1 MLTDIINQINE
12 KPPTIFVVGD
22 LMLDRFIFG
31 SVDRISPEAP
41 VPIVKLKKE
50 EQMLGGSGN
59 VIRNLSNLGIQTS
72 LCSVVGKDSAGDLLI
87 NQLIEKDIQISNVL
101 RLRNV
106 RTTEKMRIVAERQ
119 QIARVDW
126 DMDELKADFLDDL
139 IINISENIE
148 NVDGV
153 IISDY
158 AKGVCSEVLLKK
170 VIETSNNNNIP
181 IFVDPKGI
189 DWGKYKHTNLITPNI
204 KEAETVLGKKLVNDQ
219 DFEKAGE
226 KICTTYNIEACL
238 ITRGGDGMS
247 FFCEDNTF
255 HLKSNAKEIFDV
267 SGAGD
272 TVISAMATGL
282 VMNLTYKQA
291 AEFSN
296 QAAGIVVGHIGTS
309 AITKNELLG
318 LD

>member
-1 MLTDIINQINE
+1 MLKNLFKNINK
-12 KPPTIFVVGD
+12 KPPTILVIGD

-31 SVDRISPEAP
+31 SVERISPEAP
-41 VPIVKLKKE
+41 VPIVKLEKE

-59 VIRNLSNLGIQTS
+59 VIRNLSNLGIQTL

-101 RLRNV
+101 RLNSV
-106 RTTEKMRIVAERQ
+106 RTTEKMRIVADRQ

-126 DMDELKADFLDDL
+126 DMDEFKADFVDDL
-139 IINISENIE
+139 IKNISEHIE
-148 NVDGV
+148 NIDGI

-158 AKGVCSEVLLKK
+158 AKGVCAEVLLKK
-170 VIETSNNNNIP
+170 VIRISNNSNIP
-181 IFVDPKGI
+181 IFVDPKGV
-189 DWGKYKHTNLITPNI
+189 DWGKYAHANLITPNI
-204 KEAETVLGKKLVNDQ
+204 KEAEIVLGKKLVNDQ

-226 KICTTYNIEACL
+226 KICSTYNIEACL

-255 HLKSNAKEIFDV
+255 HLRSNAKEIFDV

-272 TVISAMATGL
+272 TVISAMAIGL
-282 VMNLTYKQA
+282 AMDLTYKQA

-309 AITKNELLG
+309 AMTIQELLN
-318 LD
+318 LN

>member
-1 MLTDIINQINE
+1 MLAHLINRIKE
-12 KPPTIFVVGD
+12 RPPTILVVGD
-22 LMLDRFIFG
+22 LMLDKFIFG
-31 SVDRISPEAP
+31 SVERISPEAP
-41 VPIVKLKKE
+41 VPIVKLEKE

-59 VIRNLSNLGIQTS
+59 VIRNLINLGIKTS
-72 LCSVVGKDSAGDLLI
+72 LCSAVGKDLAGDLLI
-87 NQLIEKDIQISNVL
+87 TQLTNKGTNISNVL
-101 RLRNV
+101 RLNSV
-106 RTTEKMRIVAERQ
+106 RTTEKMRIVADRQ

-126 DMDELKADFLDDL
+126 DMDESKADFVDDL
-139 IINISENIE
+139 IKNISEHNENI
-148 NVDGV
+148 DGV

-158 AKGVCSEVLLKK
+158 AKGMCSEVLLKK
-170 VIETSNNNNIP
+170 VIKISNNNNIP
-181 IFVDPKGI
+181 IFVDPKGVN
-189 DWGKYKHTNLITPNI
+189 WGKYKHTNLITPNI
-204 KEAETVLGKKLVNDQ
+204 KEAETVLGKKLLNDQ

-226 KICTTYNIEACL
+226 KICSTYDIEACL

-247 FFCEDNTF
+247 FYCKDNTF

-282 VMNLTYKQA
+282 VMNLTYRQA

-309 AITKNELLG
+309 AITIQELINLN
-318 LD
+318 

>member
-1 MLTDIINQINE
+1 MLADLINRINK
-12 KPPTIFVVGD
+12 KPPTILVVGD
-22 LMLDRFIFG
+22 LMLDKFIFG
-31 SVDRISPEAP
+31 SVERISPEAP
-41 VPIVKLKKE
+41 VPIVKLEKE

-59 VIRNLSNLGIQTS
+59 VIRNLSNLGIKTS
-72 LCSVVGKDSAGDLLI
+72 LCSAVGKDLAGDLLI
-87 NQLIEKDIQISNVL
+87 TQLTKKDTNISNVL
-101 RLRNV
+101 RLNNI
-106 RTTEKMRIVAERQ
+106 RTTEKMRIVADGQ

-126 DMDELKADFLDDL
+126 DMNDLEVDFNDDL
-139 IINISENIE
+139 IKNIAAHIKEI
-148 NVDGV
+148 DGV

-158 AKGVCSEVLLKK
+158 AKGICSEVLLKK
-170 VIETSNNNNIP
+170 VIRISNESNIP
-181 IFVDPKGI
+181 IFVDPKGS
-189 DWGKYKHTNLITPNI
+189 DWEKYQHANLITPNI
-204 KEAETVLGKKLVNDQ
+204 KEAEIILGEKLENDEA
-219 DFEKAGE
+219 FEMAGE
-226 KICTTYNIEACL
+226 KICSTFDIEACL

-247 FFCEDNTF
+247 FFCKDNTF

-309 AITKNELLG
+309 AITTKELLN
-318 LD
+318 LN

>member
-1 MLTDIINQINE
+1 MLADIINQINE
-12 KPPTIFVVGD
+12 KPPTILVVGD

-72 LCSVVGKDSAGDLLI
+72 LCSVVGQDSAGDLLI
-87 NQLIEKDIQISNVL
+87 DQLTEKNIRISNVL
-101 RLRNV
+101 RLNSI
-106 RTTEKMRIVAERQ
+106 RTTEKMRIVADRQ

-126 DMDELKADFLDDL
+126 DMDEIKADFVDDL
-139 IINISENIE
+139 IKNISEHIE
-148 NVDGV
+148 NVDGI

-158 AKGVCSEVLLKK
+158 SKGVCSEALLKK
-170 VIETSNNNNIP
+170 VIKISNNNIP

-189 DWGKYKHTNLITPNI
+189 DWGKYEHTNLITPNI

-226 KICTTYNIEACL
+226 KICSTYNIEACL

-247 FFCEDNTF
+247 FFSKNNTF

-272 TVISAMATGL
+272 TVISAMAAGL

-309 AITKNELLG
+309 AITTRELLN
-318 LD
+318 LN

>member
-1 MLTDIINQINE
+1 MLAHLINRIKD
-12 KPPTIFVVGD
+12 KPPTILVVGD
-22 LMLDRFIFG
+22 LMLDKFIFG

-41 VPIVKLKKE
+41 VPIVKLEKE

-59 VIRNLSNLGIQTS
+59 VIRNLSNLGIKTS
-72 LCSVVGKDSAGDLLI
+72 LCSAVGKDLAGDLLI
-87 NQLIEKDIQISNVL
+87 TQLTKKDTNISNVL
-101 RLRNV
+101 RLKSV
-106 RTTEKMRIVAERQ
+106 RTTEKMRIVADRQ

-126 DMDELKADFLDDL
+126 DMDESKADFVDDL
-139 IINISENIE
+139 IKNMSEHIE
-148 NVDGV
+148 NVNGV

-158 AKGVCSEVLLKK
+158 AKGMCSEVLLKR
-170 VIETSNNNNIP
+170 VIEISNNNNIP
-181 IFVDPKGI
+181 IFIDPKGI

-204 KEAETVLGKKLVNDQ
+204 KEAETVLGRKLINDQ
-219 DFEKAGE
+219 DFEKAGK
-226 KICTTYNIEACL
+226 KICSTYNIKACL

-272 TVISAMATGL
+272 TVISTMATGL
-282 VMNLTYKQA
+282 IMNLTYKQA

-296 QAAGIVVGHIGTS
+296 RAAGIVVGHIGTS
-309 AITKNELLG
+309 AITTRELLN
-318 LD
+318 LN

>member
-1 MLTDIINQINE
+1 MLAHLINRIKE
-12 KPPTIFVVGD
+12 RPPTILVVGD
-22 LMLDRFIFG
+22 LMLDKFIFG
-31 SVDRISPEAP
+31 SVERISPEAP
-41 VPIVKLKKE
+41 VPIVKLEKE

-59 VIRNLSNLGIQTS
+59 VIRNLSNLGIKTS
-72 LCSVVGKDSAGDLLI
+72 LCSAVGKDLAGDLLI
-87 NQLIEKDIQISNVL
+87 TQLTNKGTNISNVL
-101 RLRNV
+101 RLNSV
-106 RTTEKMRIVAERQ
+106 RTTEKMRIVADRQ

-126 DMDELKADFLDDL
+126 DMDESKADFVDDL
-139 IINISENIE
+139 IKNISEHNENI
-148 NVDGV
+148 DGV

-158 AKGVCSEVLLKK
+158 AKGMCSEVLLKK
-170 VIETSNNNNIP
+170 VIKISNNNNIP
-181 IFVDPKGI
+181 IFVDPKGVN
-189 DWGKYKHTNLITPNI
+189 WGKYKHTNLITPNI
-204 KEAETVLGKKLVNDQ
+204 KEAETVLGKKLLNDQ

-226 KICTTYNIEACL
+226 KICSTYDIEACL

-247 FFCEDNTF
+247 FYCKDNTF

-282 VMNLTYKQA
+282 VMNLTYRQA

-309 AITKNELLG
+309 AITIQELINLN
-318 LD
+318 

>member
-1 MLTDIINQINE
+1 MLAQLINRIKE
-12 KPPTIFVVGD
+12 KPPTILVLGD

-59 VIRNLSNLGIQTS
+59 VIRNLSNLGIKTS
-72 LCSVVGKDSAGDLLI
+72 LCSVVGKDLAGDLLI
-87 NQLIEKDIQISNVL
+87 TQLTKKDTNISNVL
-101 RLRNV
+101 RLKSV
-106 RTTEKMRIVAERQ
+106 RTTEKMRIVADRQ

-126 DMDELKADFLDDL
+126 DMDESKADFVDDL
-139 IINISENIE
+139 IKNMSEHIENI
-148 NVDGV
+148 DGV

-158 AKGVCSEVLLKK
+158 AKGMCSEVLLKN
-170 VIETSNNNNIP
+170 VINISNNNNIP
-181 IFVDPKGI
+181 IYVDPKGN
-189 DWGKYKHTNLITPNI
+189 DWEKYKHTNLITPNI
-204 KEAETVLGKKLVNDQ
+204 KEAETILGKKLVNDQ

-226 KICTTYNIEACL
+226 EICSTYNIEACL
-238 ITRGGDGMS
+238 ITRGADGMS
-247 FFCEDNTF
+247 FFCNDNTF

-272 TVISAMATGL
+272 TVISTMATGL

-296 QAAGIVVGHIGTS
+296 RAAGIVVGHIGTS
-309 AITKNELLG
+309 AITTRELLN
-318 LD
+318 LN

>member
-1 MLTDIINQINE
+1 MLANLINRLNN
-12 KPPTIFVVGD
+12 KPPTILVIGD
-22 LMLDRFIFG
+22 LMLDKFIFG
-31 SVDRISPEAP
+31 SVERLSPEAP
-41 VPIVKLKKE
+41 VPIVKLEKE

-59 VIRNLSNLGIQTS
+59 VIRNLSNLGIKTS
-72 LCSVVGKDSAGDLLI
+72 LCSVVGKDLAGDLLLT
-87 NQLIEKDIQISNVL
+87 QLIKEGTDISNVL
-101 RLRNV
+101 RLKNI
-106 RTTEKMRIVAERQ
+106 RTTEKMRVVADRQ

-126 DMDELKADFLDDL
+126 DMNDSEFEFNDNL
-139 IINISENIE
+139 IRSIAAYIKK
-148 NVDGV
+148 VDGV

-158 AKGVCSEVLLKK
+158 AKGICSDALLKE
-170 VIETSNNNNIP
+170 VIRTSNESNIP
-181 IFVDPKGI
+181 IFVDPKGS
-189 DWGKYKHTNLITPNI
+189 DWEKYQHANLITPNI
-204 KEAETVLGKKLVNDQ
+204 KEAEIILGEKLENDQ
-219 DFEKAGE
+219 AFEMAGE
-226 KICTTYNIEACL
+226 KICSTFDIESCL
-238 ITRGGDGMS
+238 ITRGSDGMS
-247 FFCEDNTF
+247 FFCKDNTF

-318 LD
+318 LN

>member
-1 MLTDIINQINE
+1 MLTDLINRLNNE
-12 KPPTIFVVGD
+12 PPTILVIGD
-22 LMLDRFIFG
+22 LMLDKFIFG
-31 SVDRISPEAP
+31 SVERISPEAP
-41 VPIVKLKKE
+41 VPIVKLEKE

-59 VIRNLSNLGIQTS
+59 VIRNLSNLGIKTS
-72 LCSVVGKDSAGDLLI
+72 LCSAVGRDLAGDLLI
-87 NQLIEKDIQISNVL
+87 AQLTKKGTDISNVL
-101 RLRNV
+101 RLKNI
-106 RTTEKMRIVAERQ
+106 RTTEKMRIVADRQ

-126 DMDELKADFLDDL
+126 DINDSEVDFNDNL
-139 IINISENIE
+139 IKSIATNIKK
-148 NVDGV
+148 VDGV

-158 AKGVCSEVLLKK
+158 AKGICSDVILKK
-170 VIETSNNNNIP
+170 VIRTTNESNIP
-181 IFVDPKGI
+181 IFVDPKGS
-189 DWGKYKHTNLITPNI
+189 DWEKYQHANLITPNI
-204 KEAETVLGKKLVNDQ
+204 KEAEIILGEKLENDEA
-219 DFEKAGE
+219 FEMAGE
-226 KICTTYNIEACL
+226 KICSTFDIEACL

-247 FFCEDNTF
+247 FFCKDNTF

-309 AITKNELLG
+309 AITTRELLN
-318 LD
+318 LN

>member
-1 MLTDIINQINE
+1 MLAQLINRIKE
-12 KPPTIFVVGD
+12 KPPTILVLGD

-72 LCSVVGKDSAGDLLI
+72 LCSVVGKDLAGDLLI
-87 NQLIEKDIQISNVL
+87 NQLIEKDIQISNVH
-101 RLRNV
+101 RLNSV
-106 RTTEKMRIVAERQ
+106 RTTEKMRIVADRQ
-119 QIARVDW
+119 QIVRVDW
-126 DMDELKADFLDDL
+126 DMDQFKADFVDDL
-139 IINISENIE
+139 IKNISGHIENI
-148 NVDGV
+148 DGV

-158 AKGVCSEVLLKK
+158 AKGMCSEVLLKK
-170 VIETSNNNNIP
+170 VIEISNNNNIP
-181 IFVDPKGI
+181 IFIDPKGI

-204 KEAETVLGKKLVNDQ
+204 KEAETVLGKKLTNDQ

-226 KICTTYNIEACL
+226 KICSTYNIEACL

-247 FFCEDNTF
+247 FFCKNNTF

-272 TVISAMATGL
+272 TVISTMATGL

-296 QAAGIVVGHIGTS
+296 RAAGIVVGHIGTS
-309 AITKNELLG
+309 AITTRELLN
-318 LD
+318 LN

>member
-1 MLTDIINQINE
+1 MLTDLINRLNNE
-12 KPPTIFVVGD
+12 PPTILVIGD
-22 LMLDRFIFG
+22 LMLDKFIFG
-31 SVDRISPEAP
+31 SVERISPEAP
-41 VPIVKLKKE
+41 VPIVKLEKE

-59 VIRNLSNLGIQTS
+59 VIRNLSNLGIKTS
-72 LCSVVGKDSAGDLLI
+72 LCSAVGRDLAGDLLI
-87 NQLIEKDIQISNVL
+87 AQLTKKGTDISNVL
-101 RLRNV
+101 RLKNI
-106 RTTEKMRIVAERQ
+106 RTTEKMRIVADRQ

-126 DMDELKADFLDDL
+126 DINDSEVDFNDNL
-139 IINISENIE
+139 IKSIATYIKK
-148 NVDGV
+148 VDGV

-158 AKGVCSEVLLKK
+158 AKGICSDVILKK
-170 VIETSNNNNIP
+170 VIRTTNESNIP
-181 IFVDPKGI
+181 IFVDPKGS
-189 DWGKYKHTNLITPNI
+189 DWEKYQHANLITPNI
-204 KEAETVLGKKLVNDQ
+204 KEAEIILGEKLENDEA
-219 DFEKAGE
+219 FEMAGE
-226 KICTTYNIEACL
+226 KICSTFDIEACL

-247 FFCEDNTF
+247 FFCKDNTF

-309 AITKNELLG
+309 AITTRELLN
-318 LD
+318 LN

>member
-1 MLTDIINQINE
+1 MFADIINRINK
-12 KPPTIFVVGD
+12 KPPTILVVGD

-31 SVDRISPEAP
+31 TVDRISPEAP

-59 VIRNLSNLGIQTS
+59 VIRNLSNLGIKTS
-72 LCSVVGKDSAGDLLI
+72 LCSVVGKDLAGDLLI
-87 NQLIEKDIQISNVL
+87 HQLTEKNIQISNVL
-101 RLRNV
+101 RLNNI
-106 RTTEKMRIVAERQ
+106 RTTEKMRIVADRQ

-126 DMDELKADFLDDL
+126 DMDEFKADFVDDL
-139 IINISENIE
+139 IKNISEHIE
-148 NVDGV
+148 NIDGV

-158 AKGVCSEVLLKK
+158 AKGVCFEALLKK
-170 VIETSNNNNIP
+170 VIKISNDKNIP
-181 IFVDPKGI
+181 IFVDPKGH
-189 DWGKYKHTNLITPNI
+189 DWGKYEYTNLITPNI
-204 KEAETVLGKKLVNDQ
+204 KEAEIILGKKLENDK
-219 DFEKAGE
+219 DFEMAGA
-226 KICTTYNIEACL
+226 KICSTFNIEACL

-247 FFCEDNTF
+247 FFCKNNTF

-282 VMNLTYKQA
+282 VMDLSYKEA

-296 QAAGIVVGHIGTS
+296 QAAGIVVGHIGTT
-309 AITKNELLG
+309 AITTQELLN
-318 LD
+318 LN